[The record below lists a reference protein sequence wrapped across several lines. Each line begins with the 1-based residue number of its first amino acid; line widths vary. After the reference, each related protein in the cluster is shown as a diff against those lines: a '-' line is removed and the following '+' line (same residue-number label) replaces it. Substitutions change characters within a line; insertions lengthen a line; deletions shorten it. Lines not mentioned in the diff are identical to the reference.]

1 MRQEDLF
8 GLRLTP
14 LPDLATAMRLVERA
28 LAGRAGL
35 LVTFVNPAAWQV
47 GRRQADYA
55 GALGSF
61 DLVLPDGIGVVKAL
75 AWVRGV
81 EAARLSFDASSLYLP
96 VLDRLDRDRRRLF
109 VIGAAPGVAERA
121 LQRMRAEFPHVV
133 HAGCLDGY
141 RPLEEA
147 VQAVLAAA
155 PDLVLCGMG
164 APHQERLLLEL
175 RRRGFTGVGFTC
187 GGFLDQLA
195 EKRHYYPAWIDRAEL
210 RWLYRLCREPRR
222 LLRRYALDYAPF
234 VAATLAALL
243 RQWLGMGLGLG
254 VDPGRLGAGP
264 EHLAGSRLSGA
275 PAPPAAP
282 PMSPRRP

>member
-1 MRQEDLF
+1 MRQEELF

-14 LPDLATAMRLVERA
+14 LPDLASAMRLIERA
-28 LAGRAGL
+28 LDSRTGL
-35 LVTFVNPAAWQV
+35 LVTFVNPAAWRL
-47 GRRQADYA
+47 GPDRADYA

-75 AWVRGV
+75 AMVRGV
-81 EAARLSFDASSLYLP
+81 AAARLSFDASSLYLP

-121 LQRMRAEFPHVV
+121 LLRMRAEFPNVAY
-133 HAGCLDGY
+133 AGCLDGF
-141 RPLEEA
+141 RPLDEA
-147 VQAVLAAA
+147 AAAILAAA
-155 PDLVLCGMG
+155 PDVVLCGMG

-175 RRRGFTGVGFTC
+175 RRRGFAGVGFTC

-195 EKRHYYPAWIDRAEL
+195 EKPRYYPAWIDKAEL

-222 LLRRYALDYAPF
+222 LLRRYTLDYAPF
-234 VAATLAALL
+234 VAATLGAVL
-243 RQWLGMGLGLG
+243 RQ
-254 VDPGRLGAGP
+254 R
-264 EHLAGSRLSGA
+264 LAGGRLSGE